1 MHIHLRLHRR
11 QSRMGGMDI
20 TVAIFIFII
29 GIIINF
35 IFVAVVVVVVL
46 ISRLHR
52 RVRRPH
58 LTNPIQLNP
67 IQHNTTQRGP
77 DEQPETQSTNQGEG
91 RQDCGTHN

>member
-46 ISRLHR
+46 IRRLHR

-58 LTNPIQLNP
+58 LTDPIQLNP
-67 IQHNTTQRGP
+67 IQPNSLSLIHI
-77 DEQPETQSTNQGEG
+77 
-91 RQDCGTHN
+91 

>member
-1 MHIHLRLHRR
+1 
-11 QSRMGGMDI
+11 MDI

-35 IFVAVVVVVVL
+35 IFVAVVVVV

-67 IQHNTTQRGP
+67 IQPNSTQRGP